1 MVFIAACI
9 FYMQLFLYILQ
20 IIFAIFTG
28 NKSIRWI
35 FLTKK
40 LFCCKSLVF
49 LLPRS
54 DLLNER
60 GSKITKREEGG
71 GGMNVLPFEDDD
83 LLNQFDCFCKKVLK
97 YRNYSI
103 FKSEEKEKRKGVI
116 YVGEN
121 ENLFDQVYIEDEYG
135 ILYFWL
141 KIDGLTVAIENE
153 LLYRSLLLLPHKRL
167 VILILSFFEGMTDK
181 EISQEML
188 LPQSTVQ
195 YNRITALKRI
205 RKLMEG
211 MKDEP

>member
-1 MVFIAACI
+1 
-9 FYMQLFLYILQ
+9 MQLFLYILQ
-20 IIFAIFTG
+20 IIFGIFTG

-35 FLTKK
+35 FLIKK

>member
-1 MVFIAACI
+1 
-9 FYMQLFLYILQ
+9 MQLFLYILQ
-20 IIFAIFTG
+20 IIFVIFTG

-35 FLTKK
+35 FLIKK

>member
-1 MVFIAACI
+1 
-9 FYMQLFLYILQ
+9 MQLFLYILQ
-20 IIFAIFTG
+20 IIFGIFTG

-35 FLTKK
+35 FLIKK

-116 YVGEN
+116 YVGET

>member
-1 MVFIAACI
+1 M
-9 FYMQLFLYILQ
+9 
-20 IIFAIFTG
+20 
-28 NKSIRWI
+28 
-35 FLTKK
+35 
-40 LFCCKSLVF
+40 VF

>member
-1 MVFIAACI
+1 
-9 FYMQLFLYILQ
+9 MQRFLYILQ
-20 IIFAIFTG
+20 TIFEIITE
-28 NKSIRWI
+28 NKSIIWI
-35 FLTKK
+35 IVTKK
-40 LFCCKSLVF
+40 LFYCKSLVF
-49 LLPRS
+49 LLQGS
-54 DLLNER
+54 DLLNES

>member
-1 MVFIAACI
+1 
-9 FYMQLFLYILQ
+9 MQRFLYILQ
-20 IIFAIFTG
+20 TIFEIITE
-28 NKSIRWI
+28 NKSIIWI
-35 FLTKK
+35 IVTKK
-40 LFCCKSLVF
+40 LFYCKSLFF
-49 LLPRS
+49 LLQGS

-71 GGMNVLPFEDDD
+71 GGMKVLPFEDDD

-121 ENLFDQVYIEDEYG
+121 EKLFDQVYIEDEYG

-153 LLYRSLLLLPHKRL
+153 LLYRALLLLPNKKL

-181 EISQEML
+181 EISKEML

>member
-1 MVFIAACI
+1 
-9 FYMQLFLYILQ
+9 MQHFLYILL
-20 IIFAIFTG
+20 IEFKTFTG

-103 FKSEEKEKRKGVI
+103 FKSEEKEKRKGVL

-153 LLYRSLLLLPHKRL
+153 LLYRSLLLLPHK
-167 VILILSFFEGMTDK
+167 
-181 EISQEML
+181 
-188 LPQSTVQ
+188 
-195 YNRITALKRI
+195 
-205 RKLMEG
+205 
-211 MKDEP
+211 

>member
-1 MVFIAACI
+1 
-9 FYMQLFLYILQ
+9 MQLFLYILQ
-20 IIFAIFTG
+20 IIFGIFTG
-28 NKSIRWI
+28 NNSIRWI

-153 LLYRSLLLLPHKRL
+153 LLYRSLLLLPNKKL

-181 EISQEML
+181 EISQEMQ

-195 YNRITALKRI
+195 YNRVTALKRI

>member
-1 MVFIAACI
+1 
-9 FYMQLFLYILQ
+9 MQLFLYILQ
-20 IIFAIFTG
+20 IIFGIFTG

-153 LLYRSLLLLPHKRL
+153 LLYRSLLLLPNKKL

-181 EISQEML
+181 EISQEMQ

-195 YNRITALKRI
+195 YNRVTALKRI

>member
-1 MVFIAACI
+1 
-9 FYMQLFLYILQ
+9 MQRFLYILQ
-20 IIFAIFTG
+20 TIFEIITE
-28 NKSIRWI
+28 NKSIIWI
-35 FLTKK
+35 IVTKK

>member
-1 MVFIAACI
+1 
-9 FYMQLFLYILQ
+9 MQRFLYILQ
-20 IIFAIFTG
+20 IIFEIITG

-35 FLTKK
+35 ILTKK
-40 LFCCKSLVF
+40 LFYCKSLVF
-49 LLPRS
+49 LLQGS

-71 GGMNVLPFEDDD
+71 GGMKVLPFEDDD

-116 YVGEN
+116 YAGEN
-121 ENLFDQVYIEDEYG
+121 EKIFDQLYIEDEYG

-153 LLYRSLLLLPHKRL
+153 LLYRSLLLLPNNKL
-167 VILILSFFEGMTDK
+167 VILLLSFFEGMTDK
-181 EISQEML
+181 EISQEMQ

-195 YNRITALKRI
+195 YNRVTALKRI

>member
-1 MVFIAACI
+1 MVF
-9 FYMQLFLYILQ
+9 FL
-20 IIFAIFTG
+20 
-28 NKSIRWI
+28 S
-35 FLTKK
+35 
-40 LFCCKSLVF
+40 
-49 LLPRS
+49 RS
-54 DLLNER
+54 DLLNEK

-71 GGMNVLPFEDDD
+71 GGMKVLPFEDAD

-121 ENLFDQVYIEDEYG
+121 EKLFDQVYIEDEYG

-153 LLYRSLLLLPHKRL
+153 LLYRALLLLPNKKL

-181 EISQEML
+181 EISKEML

>member
-1 MVFIAACI
+1 
-9 FYMQLFLYILQ
+9 MQLFLYILQ
-20 IIFAIFTG
+20 IIFGIFTG

-141 KIDGLTVAIENE
+141 KIDGLTIAIENE
-153 LLYRSLLLLPHKRL
+153 LLYRSLLLLPNKKL
-167 VILILSFFEGMTDK
+167 VILLLSFFEGMTDK

>member
-1 MVFIAACI
+1 M
-9 FYMQLFLYILQ
+9 FL
-20 IIFAIFTG
+20 
-28 NKSIRWI
+28 NRR
-35 FLTKK
+35 KK
-40 LFCCKSLVF
+40 K
-49 LLPRS
+49 
-54 DLLNER
+54 
-60 GSKITKREEGG
+60 
-71 GGMNVLPFEDDD
+71 
-83 LLNQFDCFCKKVLK
+83 
-97 YRNYSI
+97 
-103 FKSEEKEKRKGVI
+103 EEKWVI
-116 YVGEN
+116 YAGEN
-121 ENLFDQVYIEDEYG
+121 EKIFDQLYIEDEYG

>member
-1 MVFIAACI
+1 
-9 FYMQLFLYILQ
+9 MQHFLYILL
-20 IIFAIFTG
+20 IEFKTFTG

-40 LFCCKSLVF
+40 LFCCKSLFF

>member
-1 MVFIAACI
+1 
-9 FYMQLFLYILQ
+9 MQLFLYILQ
-20 IIFAIFTG
+20 IIFGIFTG

-60 GSKITKREEGG
+60 DSKITKREEGG

>member
-1 MVFIAACI
+1 
-9 FYMQLFLYILQ
+9 MQRFLYILQ
-20 IIFAIFTG
+20 TIFEIITE
-28 NKSIRWI
+28 NKSIIWI
-35 FLTKK
+35 IVTKK
-40 LFCCKSLVF
+40 LFCYKSLVF

>member
-1 MVFIAACI
+1 
-9 FYMQLFLYILQ
+9 MQRFLYILQ
-20 IIFAIFTG
+20 TIFEIITE
-28 NKSIRWI
+28 NKSIIWI
-35 FLTKK
+35 IVTKK
-40 LFCCKSLVF
+40 LFYCKSLVF
-49 LLPRS
+49 LLQGS
-54 DLLNER
+54 DLLNES

-71 GGMNVLPFEDDD
+71 GGMKVLPFEDAD

-97 YRNYSI
+97 YKNYSI

-135 ILYFWL
+135 RLYFWL